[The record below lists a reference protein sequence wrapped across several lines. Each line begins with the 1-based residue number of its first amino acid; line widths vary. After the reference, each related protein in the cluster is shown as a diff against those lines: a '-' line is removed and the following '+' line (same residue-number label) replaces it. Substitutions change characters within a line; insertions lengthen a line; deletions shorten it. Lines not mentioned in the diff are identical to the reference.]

1 MKTIF
6 ATIALTIAFPA
17 AAYAQS
23 APAPEKKCCC
33 CKDDEKMECCKDKV
47 SADAHAG
54 HSEGKPAAPHH

>member
-6 ATIALTIAFPA
+6 AAIALTIVLPT

-33 CKDDEKMECCKDKV
+33 CKDGEKMDCCKDK
-47 SADAHAG
+47 ADAHAG
-54 HSEGKPAAPHH
+54 HGDGKPAKPHH